1 MPLAKKVPWTRIMSA
16 IADLASLEG
25 YAERMR
31 LPAEAAMEVMMHH
44 LEAQQP
50 LGHDEVQ
57 QGGTGKVSDRLGHTP
72 IEKGWREEAELLGK
86 GVHIKI
92 TNISEHF
99 APVVEGAIDHDIDGT
114 RGSLVFWWGD
124 PHPWPAPEVS
134 YTGLPMGPGL
144 YAFPGVDHPGQPPN
158 PFVRNAKDLAEPGM
172 TDRIRSGTEHYI
184 WDTLAAAGLRRVR

>member
-1 MPLAKKVPWTRIMSA
+1 MSA
-16 IADLASLEG
+16 IQDLADLEG

-31 LPAEAAMEVMMHH
+31 LPAEMAMEVMMHH

-57 QGGTGKVSDRLGHTP
+57 EGGTGKVSDRLGHTP
-72 IEKGWREEAELLGK
+72 IEKGWREEVRLLGDS
-86 GVHIKI
+86 VSIKI

-99 APVVEGAIDHDIDGT
+99 APVVEGAVDHPISGT
-114 RGSLVFWWGD
+114 KGSLVFWWGS

-144 YAFPGVDHPGQPPN
+144 YAFPGVDHPGQQAN
-158 PFVRNAKDLAEPGM
+158 PFVKNAKDLAVPGM
-172 TDRIRSGTEHYI
+172 TDRIRSGTVHYI
-184 WDTLAAAGLRRVR
+184 WDTLEDAGVRRRR